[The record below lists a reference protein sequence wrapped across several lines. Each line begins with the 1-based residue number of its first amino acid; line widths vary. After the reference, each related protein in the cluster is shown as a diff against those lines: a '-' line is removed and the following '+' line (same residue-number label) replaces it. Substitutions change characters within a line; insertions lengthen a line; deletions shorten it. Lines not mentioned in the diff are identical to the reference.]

1 LESALSKL
9 IMWNLVTLDGFFEGG
24 APWDLDFHRSVFD
37 NDLER
42 YSIEQLQTAD
52 MLLFGRVTYEGMA
65 AHWQGATGE
74 VADFMNRLPK
84 AVVSTTLPHAEW
96 QNTRVISEN
105 VAATIRELKAVGER
119 NIYVF
124 GSGALTATLMNE
136 GLFDEYRLAIV
147 PVVLGE
153 GKPLFPMVPNAME
166 LTLIE
171 SRTMASGCVILCYQP
186 QRGAPL

>member
-1 LESALSKL
+1 
-9 IMWNLVTLDGFFEGG
+9 MWNLVTLDGFFEGG

-42 YSIEQLQTAD
+42 FSIEQLQTAD

-65 AHWQGATGE
+65 AHWKDATGE

-105 VAATIRELKAVGER
+105 VAETIRQLKRDGER

-147 PVVLGE
+147 PVILGE
-153 GKPLFPMVPNAME
+153 GKPLFPMGTNATEM
-166 LTLIE
+166 TLIE
-171 SRTMASGCVILCYQP
+171 SRTMSSGCVILCYHPQP
-186 QRGAPL
+186 APSADQ

>member
-1 LESALSKL
+1 
-9 IMWNLVTLDGFFEGG
+9 MWNLVTLDGFFEGG

-42 YSIEQLQTAD
+42 FSIEQLQTAD

-65 AHWQGATGE
+65 AHWKAATGE

-105 VAATIRELKAVGER
+105 VAETIRELKQAGER
-119 NIYVF
+119 NMYVF
-124 GSGALTATLMNE
+124 GSGALSATLMHE
-136 GLFDEYRLAIV
+136 DLFDEYRLAIV

-153 GKPLFPMVPNAME
+153 GKPLFPMGKDAME
-166 LTLIE
+166 MTLIE

-186 QRGAPL
+186 QRSPRPA